1 MDSLTHVVLGHAM
14 GIFAQSANPA
24 VQTAAYWGAFVG
36 NSLPDIDVPVGTL
49 LGRGW
54 AFHRKFTHTIPGMLL
69 LPALATGVITWAVPG
84 SSPWF
89 TYAWTLAGVMLHV
102 FLDCLNSFGTRP
114 FKPFSNRFFGY
125 GVLFILDPVILAV
138 LGLGDLAHLAGWLP
152 RAGLQGLTIAMAV
165 YVAARWAALA
175 RLRGKLNH
183 GEPRQTRLMVTAFLA
198 GWRFFRERQGRL
210 EYGSA
215 DFLGLN
221 ARVIETIEPAAGPAV
236 EASRQVPQIARF
248 LERARFPFARL
259 EERDGQ
265 YRVEWED
272 LFQRMRG
279 KPPTLAVCLD
289 QNFNL
294 IQ

>member
-14 GIFAQSANPA
+14 GIFAQSASPA

-54 AFHRKFTHTIPGMLL
+54 SFHRKFTHTIPGMLL

-84 SSPWF
+84 SSPWV
-89 TYAWTLAGVMLHV
+89 TYAWTLAGVLLHV

-114 FKPFSNRFFGY
+114 LKPFSSRFFGY

-152 RAGLQGLTIAMAV
+152 RAGLQTLTVAMGI
-165 YVAARWAALA
+165 YVAARWFTLA
-175 RLRGKLNH
+175 RLRGSLA
-183 GEPRQTRLMVTAFLA
+183 RAQTRLVVTAFLA
-198 GWRFFRERQGRL
+198 GWRFFREHEGRL

-215 DFLGLN
+215 DFLGLSP
-221 ARVIETIEPAAGPAV
+221 RVVESIEPATGPAV
-236 EASRQVPQIARF
+236 EASRQVPAIARF

-259 EERDGQ
+259 EERDGL
-265 YRVEWED
+265 YRVEWQD
-272 LFQRMRG
+272 LFLRMRG
-279 KPPTLAVCLD
+279 KPPTLEVCFD
-289 QNFNL
+289 QHLNL